1 LVESVKN
8 QQVIETTPEREAL
21 LALKLLGAHL

>member
-1 LVESVKN
+1 VKN
-8 QQVIETTPEREAL
+8 QQVIETTTEREAL